1 MLETGISGGQL
12 FNWRQETKV
21 LTLFSRR
28 NLVHNQI
35 VQERQKITWRHAI
48 AQVNYLFRDE
58 RHDLVNYIPVSKSIP
73 PPSTKIHWL
82 RIEDLDAEWRWLQ

>member
-1 MLETGISGGQL
+1 METGMLETGISGGQL

-28 NLVHNQI
+28 NLVHNRTQI

-58 RHDLVNYIPVSKSIP
+58 RHDLVNYIHSVSVP
-73 PPSTKIHWL
+73 
-82 RIEDLDAEWRWLQ
+82 

>member
-1 MLETGISGGQL
+1 METRDESLDLIFLQESGL
-12 FNWRQETKV
+12 
-21 LTLFSRR
+21 
-28 NLVHNQI
+28 QI
-35 VQERQKITWRHAI
+35 VQERQEITWRHAI